1 MDEKYLEQALELA
14 QQRREAA
21 IAAVRSKAQ
30 GAGQKDCEDCGEGI
44 PLARRKA
51 APSAIRCIRCQTK
64 FEKGLKT

>member
-30 GAGQKDCEDCGEGI
+30 GMGQEDCETCGEGI

-64 FEKGLKT
+64 FEKGLK

>member
-21 IAAVRSKAQ
+21 IAAVRSNAQ
-30 GAGQKDCEDCGEGI
+30 GAGQNDCEDCGEGI

-51 APSAIRCIRCQTK
+51 APSAIRCIRCQTTL
-64 FEKGLKT
+64 EKGLK